1 MCGILVALS
10 KEGRIDASACRRAL
24 SVMYWRGPD
33 FAFSSVWEDRLFLGQ
48 TVLSIT
54 GDPRA
59 GLSEYQRSASGRYEV
74 LYNGEIYNYGALDA
88 DFLRPRGIE
97 TRYGTDTEVL
107 VNLHDILDP
116 AEVPAELD
124 GMYAYTL
131 FDRTARRL
139 HIARDV
145 QGEKSL
151 YVYEDAR
158 WVVIASEI
166 RAIRALCTGI
176 AIDLQALRN
185 YFRTRHLMLFG
196 GTVYQNIREVPA
208 GVLETLDLDSL
219 TWSTRRVVRLR
230 DWINP
235 ARMQEYQRRPVE
247 DAVDELDALLCRC
260 VREMIPDRRY
270 AAVVSGGV
278 DSSILARYAV
288 THGNPEHLVAVNH
301 VGKDRISA
309 DLGGFERALGRP
321 ITTLAV
327 DAAAY
332 AAEIARC
339 QQVCGAPLH
348 AHSFVPQSQQSA
360 HVRSGGCCVL
370 FGGEAADELFGGY
383 PAYLSVNSQNGNVY
397 SPSPYTT
404 HEQPLVGFQ
413 EDAPKHLQDKLA
425 GAWQDALD
433 AYAFVE
439 DDADRIALA
448 MMYCDFAY
456 QLPAVG
462 LRGADLMSMMW
473 SVETRCVYLRRPI
486 VQFALNLPRSWK
498 ADPSPVTP
506 PLLRTKPLLKRVF
519 LRHYSEP
526 LLVEKQ
532 GFSGFPN
539 EAAAWLGDPADY
551 LVVPSLGIRPESL
564 APAWANR
571 ATAWKLINLE
581 YFLRQGATA

>member
-1 MCGILVALS
+1 
-10 KEGRIDASACRRAL
+10 
-24 SVMYWRGPD
+24 
-33 FAFSSVWEDRLFLGQ
+33 
-48 TVLSIT
+48 VLSIT

-74 LYNGEIYNYGALDA
+74 LYNGEIYNFDELDSR
-88 DFLRPRGIE
+88 FLRPRDFR

-107 VNLHDILDP
+107 VNLHDILRP
-116 AEVPAELD
+116 AEVPIELD
-124 GMYAYTL
+124 GMYAYVL
-131 FDRTARRL
+131 LDRSARRL
-139 HIARDV
+139 HVTRDV

-166 RAIRALCTGI
+166 RAIRALVPGI
-176 AIDLQALRN
+176 ATDVQALRN

-196 GTVYQNIREVPA
+196 DTAYQKIREVQP
-208 GVLETLDLDSL
+208 GVLETLDLDEFK
-219 TWSTRRVVRLR
+219 WSEKQVLRLR
-230 DWINP
+230 DWIDP
-235 ARMQEYQRRPVE
+235 DRMRENGRRPVE
-247 DAVDELDALLCRC
+247 DAVDELDTLLGQC
-260 VREMIPDRRY
+260 VREMIPQRRY

-288 THGNPEHLVAVNH
+288 AHGNPDHLVAVNH
-301 VGKDRISA
+301 LGKDRISA
-309 DLGGFERALGRP
+309 DLGGFEHVLGRP

-327 DAAAY
+327 DAAAF
-332 AAEIARC
+332 AAEIGRC

-360 HVRSGGCCVL
+360 LVRSGGCCVL

-383 PAYLSVNSQNGNVY
+383 PAYLAASRDGSRY
-397 SPSPYTT
+397 SPSPYTA
-404 HEQPLVGFQ
+404 HEQPLVTFR
-413 EDAPKHLQDKLA
+413 EDAPERLQSRLA
-425 GAWQDALD
+425 AVWHDALD

-439 DDADRIALA
+439 DEAERVALA
-448 MMYCDFAY
+448 MMYCDCVY

-486 VQFALNLPRSWK
+486 VQFALNLPRAWK
-498 ADPSPVTP
+498 ADPNPATP

-519 LRHYSEP
+519 LRHYPES

-539 EAAAWLGDPADY
+539 EAAAWLGDPTDY
-551 LVVPSLGIRPESL
+551 LVVPALGIRPESL
-564 APAWANR
+564 TGAWADR
-571 ATAWKLINLE
+571 ASSWKLINLE
-581 YFLRQGATA
+581 YFLRQGVTA